1 MTEAKFKDIMT
12 RLKCKTEEDLI
23 TKLLEANSELLEA
36 IYDLQWFLEEKDLTA
51 EDFHKWQEEKE
62 LRIYH

>member
-1 MTEAKFKDIMT
+1 MTDAKFKDIMT

-36 IYDLQWFLEEKDLTA
+36 IYDLQWFMEERDLTA
-51 EDFHKWQEEKE
+51 EDFHKWQQEKE

>member
-1 MTEAKFKDIMT
+1 M
-12 RLKCKTEEDLI
+12 I

-36 IYDLQWFLEEKDLTA
+36 IYDLQWFMEEKDLTA

>member
-1 MTEAKFKDIMT
+1 MTDAKFKDIMT

-36 IYDLQWFLEEKDLTA
+36 IYDLQWFMEEKDLTA
-51 EDFHKWQEEKE
+51 KDLHKWQEEKE
-62 LRIYH
+62 LRVYH

>member
-1 MTEAKFKDIMT
+1 MTDAKFKDIMT

-36 IYDLQWFLEEKDLTA
+36 IYDLQWFMEERDLTA
-51 EDFHKWQEEKE
+51 EDFHKWQQEKE
-62 LRIYH
+62 LRVYH

>member
-1 MTEAKFKDIMT
+1 MADAKFKEIMI

-23 TKLLEANSELLEA
+23 ARLLEANSELLEA
-36 IYDLQWFLEEKDLTA
+36 IYDLQWFMEEKDLTIK
-51 EDFHKWQEEKE
+51 DFHEWQQEKE

>member
-1 MTEAKFKDIMT
+1 MADAKFKEIMI

-23 TKLLEANSELLEA
+23 ARLLEANSELLEA
-36 IYDLQWFLEEKDLTA
+36 IYDLQWFMEEKDLTV
-51 EDFHKWQEEKE
+51 EDFHEWQQEKE

>member
-1 MTEAKFKDIMT
+1 MTGATFKDIMT

-36 IYDLQWFLEEKDLTA
+36 IYDLQWFMEERDLTA
-51 EDFHKWQEEKE
+51 EDFHKWQQEKE
-62 LRIYH
+62 LRVYH

>member
-1 MTEAKFKDIMT
+1 MADAKFKDIMK

-36 IYDLQWFLEEKDLTA
+36 IYDLQWFMEEKDLTA

>member
-1 MTEAKFKDIMT
+1 MVK
-12 RLKCKTEEDLI
+12 LKCKTEEDLI
-23 TKLLEANSELLEA
+23 SKLLEANSELLEA
-36 IYDLQWFLEEKDLTA
+36 IYDLQWFMEEQDITA

>member
-1 MTEAKFKDIMT
+1 MADAKFKEIMK

-36 IYDLQWFLEEKDLTA
+36 IYDLQWFMEEKDLTA

>member
-1 MTEAKFKDIMT
+1 MTDAKFKEIMT

-36 IYDLQWFLEEKDLTA
+36 IYDLQWFMEEKDLTA

>member
-1 MTEAKFKDIMT
+1 MTDAKFKDIMT

-36 IYDLQWFLEEKDLTA
+36 IYDLQWFMEEKDLTA

>member
-1 MTEAKFKDIMT
+1 MTNAKFKDIMT

-36 IYDLQWFLEEKDLTA
+36 IYDLQWFMEDQNITA

-62 LRIYH
+62 LRVYH

>member
-1 MTEAKFKDIMT
+1 MTDAKFKEIMT

-36 IYDLQWFLEEKDLTA
+36 IYDLQWFME
-51 EDFHKWQEEKE
+51 EEKE

>member
-1 MTEAKFKDIMT
+1 MTDAKFKDIMT

-36 IYDLQWFLEEKDLTA
+36 IYDLQWFMEEKDLTA

-62 LRIYH
+62 LRVYH

>member
-1 MTEAKFKDIMT
+1 MADAKFKDIMI

-36 IYDLQWFLEEKDLTA
+36 IYDLQWFMEEKDLTA

>member
-1 MTEAKFKDIMT
+1 MTDAKFKEIMT

-23 TKLLEANSELLEA
+23 TRLLEANSELLEA
-36 IYDLQWFLEEKDLTA
+36 IYDLQWFMEEKDLTA

>member
-1 MTEAKFKDIMT
+1 MADAKFKDIMT

-36 IYDLQWFLEEKDLTA
+36 IYDLQWFMEERDLTA
-51 EDFHKWQEEKE
+51 EDFHKWQQEKE
-62 LRIYH
+62 LRVYH

>member
-1 MTEAKFKDIMT
+1 MT

-36 IYDLQWFLEEKDLTA
+36 IYDLQWFMEERDLTA
-51 EDFHKWQEEKE
+51 EDFHKWQQEKE
-62 LRIYH
+62 LRVYH

>member
-1 MTEAKFKDIMT
+1 MTDAKFKDIMT

-36 IYDLQWFLEEKDLTA
+36 IYDLQWFMEEKDLTA
-51 EDFHKWQEEKE
+51 EDFHKWQKEKE